1 MRIGFDTLV
10 TTPLDMSL
18 NDTPCVSCGRCA
30 ETCPTGALMPKP
42 RVLEKY
48 EVDESR
54 CILCGI
60 CVDACPYDAL
70 RDGADFELAH
80 TSRTDPMID
89 LLAIAAVDRE
99 TEVTYIRRERDW
111 ATRAAAEGRILR
123 PDRLLPVLPASVAGN
138 GSGGN
143 GGHGGNGNG
152 GHAHDHGP
160 SGAGATGGHAGPA

>member
-1 MRIGFDTLV
+1 V

-42 RVLEKY
+42 RVLQKY

-70 RDGADFELAH
+70 RDGGEFELAH
-80 TSRTDPMID
+80 ASREEPMID
-89 LLAIAAVDRE
+89 LMAMAQVDRE
-99 TEVTYIRRERDW
+99 TEVTYIRKERDW
-111 ATRAAAEGRILR
+111 LQRAIDAGRFVAS
-123 PDRLLPVLPASVAGN
+123 DRLLTVLPATLGRNVDAGNGHGGN
-138 GSGGN
+138 GSGGH
-143 GGHGGNGNG
+143 GHGAETGSA
-152 GHAHDHGP
+152 AHLK
-160 SGAGATGGHAGPA
+160 